1 MIPVLI
7 DCPAQFPLLNSF
19 KTQQP
24 DLVYEITHSP
34 SADSAQFEKLQREH
48 GSTLAFHGSPLHN
61 WYSIVSN
68 GLSTS
73 FSRGEESIY
82 GDGIYLSTDPSVAIN
97 FRRPGRTWV
106 QSSLG
111 ESLSCLLVAEVL
123 HHPASVARSEADG
136 PNGKQM
142 PGVTLDHR
150 LPRSY
155 ILVKNNLH
163 VRARYLILWRQSTAA
178 RSAKWW
184 MLLVLYVFCSASTQ
198 RG

>member
-1 MIPVLI
+1 M
-7 DCPAQFPLLNSF
+7 
-19 KTQQP
+19 T
-24 DLVYEITHSP
+24 
-34 SADSAQFEKLQREH
+34 QFEQLRREY

-73 FSRGEESIY
+73 FSRPDESIY
-82 GDGIYLSTDPSVAIN
+82 GDGIYLSTEPSVAMN
-97 FRRPGRTWV
+97 FRRSGRTWC

-142 PGVTLDHR
+142 PGVSLDHR

-163 VRARYLILWRQSTAA
+163 VRARYLILWRQTAPS

-184 MLLVLYVFCSASTQ
+184 LLLVLYAPHNCCTAYLTGFKAMHSSSSLLH
-198 RG
+198 

>member
-1 MIPVLI
+1 M
-7 DCPAQFPLLNSF
+7 
-19 KTQQP
+19 
-24 DLVYEITHSP
+24 
-34 SADSAQFEKLQREH
+34 
-48 GSTLAFHGSPLHN
+48 
-61 WYSIVSN
+61 
-68 GLSTS
+68 
-73 FSRGEESIY
+73 
-82 GDGIYLSTDPSVAIN
+82 AIN

-184 MLLVLYVFCSASTQ
+184 MLLVLYVLTVHVCSAADPYAVTHLCFCSSPFPRIIPVGCARRWFKSIVLSN
-198 RG
+198 RRCARL